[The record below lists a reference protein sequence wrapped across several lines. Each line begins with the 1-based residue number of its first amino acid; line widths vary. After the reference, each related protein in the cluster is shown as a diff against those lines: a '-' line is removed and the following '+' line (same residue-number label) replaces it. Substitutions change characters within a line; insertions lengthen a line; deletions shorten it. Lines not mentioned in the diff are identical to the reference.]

1 MRALLER
8 GYVVLPGGM
17 RGDQLTFTPPAVL
30 TPEQRAHGGATLRD
44 VLSKVR

>member
-8 GYVVLPGGM
+8 GYIVLPGGV

-30 TPEQRAHGGATLRD
+30 TVAQRAHARETMRAVLRE
-44 VLSKVR
+44 R